1 MAIFIKQRTTYLKDT
16 SLWIIAIA
24 MLIIVSVWGV
34 NNMFFIT
41 FSPPHR
47 NVFITLMIFFGVI
60 GTIWIVVT
68 LTKKLKIESDHYFQ
82 GYEGEQEIQTILKQL
97 PDEYIIIPDIKKT
110 KGGNIDFV
118 VVGPTGIFA
127 LEVKNPSHATAIGF
141 NGTALTFNGKPCKK
155 DPLKQALRSATG
167 LGKDLQKE
175 LNDPHIFVNAVVVFA
190 NHGFLHFGLKK
201 VYKNARIIGKE
212 FLIELLTLQQ
222 GSTFSPEKTEK
233 IITTLSK
240 LYNFPLPPAPVR

>member
-1 MAIFIKQRTTYLKDT
+1 MAKFLKTRSKYLTNTSIKL
-16 SLWIIAIA
+16 AITA
-24 MLIIVSVWGV
+24 LLI
-34 NNMFFIT
+34 
-41 FSPPHR
+41 P
-47 NVFITLMIFFGVI
+47 VI
-60 GTIWIVVT
+60 GMIIGQLLPTINAAIKGNT
-68 LTKKLKIESDHYFQ
+68 NAQLIFLGITIPTFLAIIILAKYFEKQSDNYFTGDDGELEIEK
-82 GYEGEQEIQTILKQL
+82 ILKQL

-240 LYNFPLPPAPVR
+240 LYNFPLPPAPAR